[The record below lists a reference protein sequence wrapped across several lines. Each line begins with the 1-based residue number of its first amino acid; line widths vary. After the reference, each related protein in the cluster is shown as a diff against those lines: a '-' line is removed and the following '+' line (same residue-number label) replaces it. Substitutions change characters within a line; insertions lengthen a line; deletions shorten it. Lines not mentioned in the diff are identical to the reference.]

1 MRINYMKKLVTFIKV
16 TIAGGVVFLVPL
28 GVVIIILSKLFNFI
42 QPLSNTLVQ
51 KLPITKIAGVGI
63 ATLISIIFLFL
74 ISFVAGLLI
83 KTKLAQG
90 MIRGLEDHVLI
101 YIPGYSAL
109 KALSTHVL
117 TKEGTDKWKPASVF
131 IDDNELICFV
141 IDESENYCTV
151 FMPSAPS
158 PSSGT
163 VGAREKSKVTYLPL
177 TVNEAFL
184 LIRQFGKGAAREIEK
199 LKPVREK
206 RTGADELM
214 AQ

>member
-1 MRINYMKKLVTFIKV
+1 MKKLVTFIKV
-16 TIAGGVVFLVPL
+16 TIAGGIVLLVPIAVL
-28 GVVIIILSKLFNFI
+28 IIILSKLLNFLH
-42 QPLSNTLVQ
+42 PLSNALIA

-63 ATLISIIFLFL
+63 ATLTSVILL
-74 ISFVAGLLI
+74 LLLSFFAGLFI
-83 KTKLAQG
+83 KTRFAKKI
-90 MIRGLEDHVLI
+90 IRGLEEHVLI

-109 KALSTHVL
+109 QALSTNVI
-117 TKEGTDKWKPASVF
+117 TQEGTNKWKPATVF

-177 TVNEAFL
+177 TMNEAFL
-184 LIRQFGKGAAREIEK
+184 LIRHFGKGAAKEIEK
-199 LKPVREK
+199 LKSLKAKSHAESEL
-206 RTGADELM
+206 TGG
-214 AQ
+214 

>member
-1 MRINYMKKLVTFIKV
+1 MKKLGTFIKV
-16 TIAGGVVFLVPL
+16 TIAGGVVFLIPL
-28 GVVIIILSKLFNFI
+28 GVVIIILSKLFNFL
-42 QPLSNTLVQ
+42 QPLSTALGQ

-63 ATLISIIFLFL
+63 ATLISIIVLFL
-74 ISFVAGLLI
+74 ISFIAGLLI
-83 KTKLAQG
+83 KTKFAQR

-109 KALSTHVL
+109 KALSTNVL
-117 TKEGTDKWKPASVF
+117 NKEGTNKWKPASVF

-158 PSSGT
+158 PSSGV
-163 VGAREKSKVTYLPL
+163 VGAREKSKVKYLPL
-177 TVNEAFL
+177 TVNETFL
-184 LIRQFGKGAAREIEK
+184 LIRQYGKGAAKEIEK

-206 RTGADELM
+206 STGADELM